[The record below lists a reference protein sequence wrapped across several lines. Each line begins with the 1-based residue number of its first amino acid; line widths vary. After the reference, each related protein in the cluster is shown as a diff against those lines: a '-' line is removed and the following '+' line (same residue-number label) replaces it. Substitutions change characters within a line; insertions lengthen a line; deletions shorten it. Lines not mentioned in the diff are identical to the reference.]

1 MVAVLIREGS
11 PGREGAATVRTW
23 MVTVSLRAL
32 IGTQGLFYSG
42 GGTGWKLE
50 SH

>member
-32 IGTQGLFYSG
+32 IGTQGFFIQEET
-42 GGTGWKLE
+42 TGWKRE